1 MHAGRL
7 VETDDGEYIFSYNEA
22 YIQNYPKQ
30 FTLQKIEG
38 ANDVLDLL
46 SGLWDENT
54 ICLHKEFKIVLL
66 TNKLQVLGVKT
77 VNTGSLRQVL
87 VDVPQIIKVTLLAN
101 TAQIVLAH
109 NHPSGICEPNRADIE
124 LTSTVKKAADLFEIN
139 VADHIILTANSHY
152 SFAENH
158 HL

>member
-46 SGLWDENT
+46 RGLWDGG
-54 ICLHKEFKIVLL
+54 HHLL
-66 TNKLQVLGVKT
+66 T
-77 VNTGSLRQVL
+77 RR
-87 VDVPQIIKVTLLAN
+87 I
-101 TAQIVLAH
+101 
-109 NHPSGICEPNRADIE
+109 
-124 LTSTVKKAADLFEIN
+124 
-139 VADHIILTANSHY
+139 
-152 SFAENH
+152 
-158 HL
+158 